1 MRCEDAQELIT
12 AMVDQELPGEERSA
26 VEVHL
31 GECPRCARIY
41 REERALKED
50 IRRLAAGVRAPAGL
64 KERVLADLGALGEEG
79 KLRRMWQEWF
89 RPTRSTLWP
98 ALAAAALVLLALP
111 VVRWM
116 QPRQEIGFSALAT
129 HERVLGRDVALIRAR
144 SEAEMK
150 ERLIRSVEGQF
161 EPMGYDFSGMDL
173 RVVGGLIEEVEGR
186 KVLVT
191 VYEGGQP
198 SLTCYTF
205 VGTERDAPQGAS
217 TFFDA
222 QKKINFYLFSRGGVN
237 GVLHREGNVIC
248 ILVSK
253 LPMSDLLALASSKA
267 RPS

>member
-12 AMVDQELPGEERSA
+12 AMVDQELPGAERSA

-50 IRRLAAGVRAPAGL
+50 VRRLAAGVRAPAAL
-64 KERVLADLGALGEEG
+64 KERIVAEMGALGAEG
-79 KLRRMWQEWF
+79 KPRRIWQEWL
-89 RPTRSTLWP
+89 RPARSTLWP

-116 QPRQEIGFSALAT
+116 QPRQEIGLTALAT
-129 HERVLGRDVALIRAR
+129 HERVLGRDVALIRAA
-144 SEAEMK
+144 SEAQVK
-150 ERLIRSVEGQF
+150 EQLIRSVAGRF
-161 EPMGYDFSGMDL
+161 APMGFDFSGMNL
-173 RVVGGLIEEVEGR
+173 RVVGGLIEEVKGR
-186 KVLVT
+186 KILVT
-191 VYEGGQP
+191 VYEGENP

-205 VGTERDAPQGAS
+205 LGTERDAPQDAGM
-217 TFFDA
+217 FFDP

-253 LPMSDLLALASSKA
+253 LPMSDLLEMARSKA